1 MDEVPYSL
9 EEREPQAAPLAA
21 EAEPA
26 EALTLPIEGPGGKE
40 PSQAAP
46 LVPEL
51 VRFGPSPRALSQ
63 RRALA
68 GALALLSLACLW
80 LALRMAPEWGWPAW
94 LLAAALG
101 YGLLRTARSAASNPL
116 AGREVLLHPQALEL
130 RRAGF
135 RRLVV
140 FENIRHLSI
149 VQSRGGRLWSLRLDL
164 EDDSVTLR
172 DLDGLPRIFAAAAER
187 RPAGVLIE
195 VEELALDWGEPLP
208 WMLLALG
215 LALAAGLV
223 VFFVGKGAAT

>member
-9 EEREPQAAPLAA
+9 EESEPQAAPLTP

-26 EALTLPIEGPGGKE
+26 EALTVPIEGPADKD
-40 PSQAAP
+40 SKTAP
-46 LVPEL
+46 FVPEL

-68 GALALLSLACLW
+68 GSLALLSLVCLW
-80 LALRMAPEWGWPAW
+80 LALRMASQWGWPAW
-94 LLAAALG
+94 LLAAGLG
-101 YGLLRTARSAASNPL
+101 YGLLRIARSAASNPL

-140 FENIRHLSI
+140 FENIRHLNI

-172 DLDGLPRIFAAAAER
+172 DVDGLPRIFAAAAQN

-195 VEELALDWGEPLP
+195 VEELRVDWGEPRP
-208 WMLLALG
+208 WILLALS
-215 LALAAGLV
+215 LALL
-223 VFFVGKGAAT
+223 GAVAEALFIRPV